1 MALENDDA
9 GEPKCQAGG
18 TRTDGT
24 REGAAVGVSSGST
37 ARASVWSMMAVMA
50 ARSEVAGDDAA
61 GGDVDLAAL
70 HRTHYRELVKLASLL
85 VHDVGRCEELAQE
98 AFVALA
104 GRPGTLRDPAK
115 APAYLRSAVLNGAR
129 SLHRRRDPVGRLRV
143 VAATD
148 APPERPDDAA
158 GRHEE
163 EAAVLEAL
171 RALPHR
177 QQAVLVLRYWLEL
190 PESEIAATLG
200 IGAGTVKTHAARG
213 LAALASRLEDRR

>member
-1 MALENDDA
+1 
-9 GEPKCQAGG
+9 
-18 TRTDGT
+18 
-24 REGAAVGVSSGST
+24 
-37 ARASVWSMMAVMA
+37 MMAVMA
-50 ARSEVAGDDAA
+50 ARSERASDGTD
-61 GGDVDLAAL
+61 DLAAL
-70 HRTHYRELVKLASLL
+70 HREHFRPHVKLASLL
-85 VHDVGRCEELAQE
+85 VGDVGRCEELAQE

-104 GRPGTLRDPAK
+104 GRPGVLRDPAK

-143 VAATD
+143 VSSTQ
-148 APPERPDDAA
+148 PGPERPDDAA
-158 GRHEE
+158 GRHDD

-177 QQAVLVLRYWLEL
+177 QQEVLVLRYWLDL

-213 LAALASRLEDRR
+213 LAALATRLEDRR